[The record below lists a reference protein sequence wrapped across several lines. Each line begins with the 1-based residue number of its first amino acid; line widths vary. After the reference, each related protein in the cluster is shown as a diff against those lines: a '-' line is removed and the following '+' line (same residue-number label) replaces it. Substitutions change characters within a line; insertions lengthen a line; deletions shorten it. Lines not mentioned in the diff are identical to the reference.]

1 MSKGKVSLNELVA
14 TLQAE
19 NLITADSEQVERALE
34 HMSGVQPWYVRTM
47 VGFGAW
53 LASLLLIGF
62 VSSIGFTFEGGFALF
77 GLGFMSGAVL
87 LRRSSPS
94 DFMIQSALAA
104 SLAGQA
110 LFIFGVMDA
119 VDWDEPEVIFGLLI
133 FLNIVLFAIFPDRL
147 HRVMSVMLS
156 FGSLTV
162 LFYFWKLN
170 ALVPLLGPA
179 ITVALIWISRNR
191 MALLAGGMGVYVRPL
206 QSGLMLSAFGCLMM
220 STVYILPELGG
231 TFEFYPRPWISTVL
245 LGLLLLYVARDAW
258 AGMLATAP
266 QSTVVTI
273 YTLLAIIIGC
283 VWMAPGLVLALIVTL
298 LGLSSG
304 HRTMTGAG
312 IGFLVLFLGTY
323 FYGIQITMLQKS
335 VTLVTAGV
343 AILVARWI
351 VLKLLP
357 DSAQWEVSHV

>member
-1 MSKGKVSLNELVA
+1 
-14 TLQAE
+14 
-19 NLITADSEQVERALE
+19 
-34 HMSGVQPWYVRTM
+34 
-47 VGFGAW
+47 
-53 LASLLLIGF
+53 
-62 VSSIGFTFEGGFALF
+62 
-77 GLGFMSGAVL
+77 
-87 LRRSSPS
+87 
-94 DFMIQSALAA
+94 
-104 SLAGQA
+104 
-110 LFIFGVMDA
+110 
-119 VDWDEPEVIFGLLI
+119 
-133 FLNIVLFAIFPDRL
+133 
-147 HRVMSVMLS
+147 MLS

-298 LGLSSG
+298 LGVSSG